1 MKNSNIVNRLREN
14 RPMTQISLRM
24 PKDVLEDLRRVAPQ
38 LGFSGYQPLI
48 RAYIGQALRAD
59 LARLNES
66 PELSDL
72 IERLRKHSVEDDVI
86 VQAMAEV
93 QETATSP
100 SG

>member
-66 PELSDL
+66 PKLSDL